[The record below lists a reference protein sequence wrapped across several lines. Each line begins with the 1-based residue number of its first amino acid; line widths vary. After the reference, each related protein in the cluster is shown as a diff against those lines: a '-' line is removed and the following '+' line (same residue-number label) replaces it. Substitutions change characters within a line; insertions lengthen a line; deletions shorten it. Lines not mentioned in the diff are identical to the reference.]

1 MPIISQFYGIVI
13 TMYYNVTNGK
23 HHIPHIHARYNN
35 DKIVYDFNAN
45 IIEGKIPLKQ
55 KRMVEA
61 SIEDNYNIKIT
72 KYNKEMYKQGFIDGV
87 NLIINYLTNK
97 QK

>member
-13 TMYYNVTNGK
+13 NMYYNETKGK
-23 HHIPHIHARYNN
+23 HHISHIHVRYNN

-55 KRMVEA
+55 KERL
-61 SIEDNYNIKIT
+61 KH
-72 KYNKEMYKQGFIDGV
+72 G
-87 NLIINYLTNK
+87 L
-97 QK
+97 